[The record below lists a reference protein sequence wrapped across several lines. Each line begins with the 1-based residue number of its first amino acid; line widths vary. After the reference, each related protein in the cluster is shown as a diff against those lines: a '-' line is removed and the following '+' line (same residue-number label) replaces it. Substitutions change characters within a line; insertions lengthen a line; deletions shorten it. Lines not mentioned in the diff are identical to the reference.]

1 MQISSHAQKYFHR
14 MENIARRQRSSIN
27 DIVLHDDEPRV
38 QSNDSSLQRF
48 TFTSGTYNPN
58 HYGSS
63 SQFVAMSNIAKHMW
77 FPSVCCIDQE
87 STSNNQITT
96 LDRGGS
102 GGSCV
107 ALEVQGVGSKAKLIS
122 D

>member
-1 MQISSHAQKYFHR
+1 
-14 MENIARRQRSSIN
+14 
-27 DIVLHDDEPRV
+27 
-38 QSNDSSLQRF
+38 
-48 TFTSGTYNPN
+48 
-58 HYGSS
+58 
-63 SQFVAMSNIAKHMW
+63 MSNIAKHMW